1 MKTWIVAALIAS
13 APSLA
18 LAHAGED
25 HGEPASAAVAA
36 ALPRAS
42 AATSELELVAV
53 AEKDRLVL
61 YLDRYATNEPVA
73 GAKLELESP
82 AARGPAAE
90 AAPGSYVFALSGPLP
105 PGRHGIAVVVDTAG
119 TADLLS
125 LTLDMPPAPAAAAA
139 PASSAWTA
147 WTPWK
152 LWGGSGALLIAGAG
166 VLALRRRTVRRGAVA
181 ALPVVLGSILAGVLA
196 ATAAPAAIAHGGE
209 DHAAP
214 PPKTEPAATAPAA
227 AAPAATP
234 SEVPQ
239 RLADGSLF
247 VPKPVQRHL
256 GVVTEIAAVRAQ
268 AGAVELNG
276 KVVADPASG
285 GRVQAAQAGRLVAGP
300 KGLPRLGQ
308 RVARGERLAILQPT
322 ATSLDRGNQ
331 QAQLAEIEAQLAIAE
346 RKSRRYDE
354 LEGFVSAREI
364 EAARFEL
371 EALRKRR
378 TAVAASLSA
387 PEPLIAPSS
396 GVVSA
401 VNAVAGQVVEAKEV
415 LFEIVDPGQL
425 LVEALA
431 YDMALAEGIAS
442 AGAVLGDRNLL
453 LELIGAGRQ
462 LREQALPLL
471 FRVRGGGALAA
482 VGQPVKVIARTLGG
496 APGAALPQSA
506 LARNDA
512 GQTVVWVHF
521 APERFAAR
529 PVRASPLDAGTVNV
543 TSGLKDGERVVVD
556 GAGLLSQV
564 R

>member
-1 MKTWIVAALIAS
+1 MKSWIAAALFMS
-13 APSLA
+13 APAVA

-25 HGEPASAAVAA
+25 HGAPAAALVAA

-42 AATSELELVAV
+42 SATEAFELAAV

-61 YLDRYATNEPVA
+61 YLDRYATNEPVS
-73 GAKLELESP
+73 GAKVELDSTVAKG
-82 AARGPAAE
+82 AANE
-90 AAPGSYVFALSGPLP
+90 AAPGTYVLPLASTLAS
-105 PGRHGIAVVVDTAG
+105 GRHALAIVVEAAD
-119 TADLLS
+119 TADLISLS
-125 LTLDMPPAPAAAAA
+125 LDVPADTAAAA
-139 PASSAWTA
+139 PAPTWRA
-147 WTPWK
+147 WK
-152 LWGGSGALLIAGAG
+152 LFGGSGALLIAGVG
-166 VLALRRRTVRRGAVA
+166 VLAMRRRNVRRGALA
-181 ALPVVLGSILAGVLA
+181 ALPAAVASVLIAALAV
-196 ATAAPAAIAHGGE
+196 TAAPAALAHGGE
-209 DHAAP
+209 EHAVP
-214 PPKTEPAATAPAA
+214 PVKAEAVAAR
-227 AAPAATP
+227 AATP
-234 SEVPQ
+234 SEAPQ

-247 VPKPVQRHL
+247 VPKSVQRHL
-256 GVVTEIAAVRAQ
+256 GVRTEVATLRAQ

-276 KVVADPASG
+276 KVIADPGSG

-308 RVARGERLAILQPT
+308 RVGKGERLAILQPT
-322 ATSLDRGNQ
+322 STSLDRGNQ

-354 LEGFVSAREI
+354 LVGFVSAREI

-371 EALRKRR
+371 KALRKRR
-378 TAVAASLSA
+378 RAVAASLSA
-387 PEPLIAPSS
+387 PEMLIAPSG

-431 YDMALAEGIAS
+431 YDMALTEGVAS
-442 AGAVLGDRNLL
+442 ASAVLGAGNVE

-482 VGQPVKVIARTLGG
+482 VGQPVKVIARTRGG
-496 APGAALPQSA
+496 ARGAALPQSA
-506 LARNDA
+506 LGRNDA
-512 GQTVVWVHF
+512 GATVVWVHSE
-521 APERFAAR
+521 AERFAAR
-529 PVRASPLDAGTVNV
+529 TVRASALDASTVNV